1 MKRVFKVNFTD
12 LFKVYLKFLTLAG
25 QNQLKVFPYTGLM
38 LLTLTIWYK
47 KIFNLNYRL
56 FVRIIIAVS
65 KKQLS
70 KVNLK

>member
-25 QNQLKVFPYTGLM
+25 QNQLKVFRYTGLM